1 MGKVVSETLITT
13 DVDYRRNGKQVGWLL
28 LPHSVTRSAY
38 GNIAIP
44 VAVIRNGRGPTAF
57 FMAGNHGD
65 EYEGQIALVKL
76 IRALEPDQIRG
87 RVIVLPAANLP
98 AAMAGT
104 RVSPIDGGN
113 LNRAFPGHPRGTVT
127 EQIAYY
133 IDSVLFPLA
142 DVFHDLHS
150 GGGSLDYL
158 PFVSAHSGVHAG
170 IDAKARALLA
180 SFGMPL
186 ALTWAVKPDARY
198 SPIAAMKR
206 GVVALGGE
214 FGGAGRVDAGI
225 VKRIEQGLMNT
236 LVHMGIVARP
246 ARWKP
251 PPPPRMVRVPSREF
265 YVHAPDPGLFE
276 PATELGEM
284 VRRGQ
289 LCGHVHFVDDPA
301 RAPAPCH
308 FAADG
313 LVVCKRH
320 PGRVERGDC
329 VAHLAIDG

>member
-1 MGKVVSETLITT
+1 MARRTSDSLMTT
-13 DVDYRRNGKQVGWLL
+13 DVDYGRNGKQIGYLM

-44 VAVIRNGRGPTAF
+44 IAVIRNGRGPTAL

-76 IRALEPDQIRG
+76 IRNLQPDQIKG

-113 LNRAFPGHPRGTVT
+113 MNRAFPGNPLGTVT

-133 IDSVLFPLA
+133 IDSVLFELA

-150 GGGSLDYL
+150 GGGSLDYV
-158 PFVSAHSGVHAG
+158 PFVSVHHG
-170 IDAKARALLA
+170 TDAAINRKGRALLEN
-180 SFGMPL
+180 FGMPL
-186 ALTWAVKPDARY
+186 ALTWAGRPDARY
-198 SPIAAMKR
+198 SPHAAMLR

-225 VKRIEQGLMNT
+225 VRRVEDGLRNT
-236 LVHMGIVARP
+236 LIHTGIVPRP
-246 ARWKP
+246 AGWKP
-251 PPPPRMVRVPSREF
+251 PPPPRTVRVPGPEF
-265 YVHAPDPGLFE
+265 YVHAPEPGLFE
-276 PATELGEM
+276 PATVLGDT
-284 VRRGQ
+284 VTKGQ
-289 LCGHVHFVDDPA
+289 LCGHVHFVDNPA
-301 RAPAPCH
+301 RAPEPC
-308 FAADG
+308 FFRTGG
-313 LVVCKRH
+313 LVICKRH

-329 VAHLAIDG
+329 VAHLAIDD